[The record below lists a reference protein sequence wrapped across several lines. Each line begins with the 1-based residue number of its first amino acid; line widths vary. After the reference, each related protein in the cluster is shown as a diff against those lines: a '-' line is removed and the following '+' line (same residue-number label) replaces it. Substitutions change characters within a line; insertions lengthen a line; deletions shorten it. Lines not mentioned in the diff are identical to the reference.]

1 MSQVLIRDVD
11 ESVLKKLKQMAKNHN
26 RSLQS
31 ELHIILTEAANY
43 SVSNAAKTAA
53 KIRKKLENRQHSDSA
68 QLIMEDRQ
76 R

>member
-11 ESVLKKLKQMAKNHN
+11 ESVLRKLKQRAKKHN

-31 ELHIILTEAANY
+31 ELHLIITEAAQL
-43 SVSNAAKTAA
+43 SLSNSTKTAA
-53 KIRKKLENRQHSDSA
+53 KIRKKLANRQHSDSA
-68 QLIMEDRQ
+68 QLLTEDRC

>member
-11 ESVLKKLKQMAKNHN
+11 DSVLNKLKHMAKKHN

-31 ELHIILTEAANY
+31 ELHLIITEAANF
-43 SVSNAAKTAA
+43 STSNAAKTAT
-53 KIRKKLENRQHSDSA
+53 KIRKKLANRQHSDSV
-68 QLIMEDRQ
+68 QLLIKDRK